1 MLKLDRVLNQERL
14 LRAMTG
20 LNRQA
25 FNELLSQFADT
36 YERTV
41 FNSLANRKRAPG
53 GGRKPTLRSIEE
65 KLFYILLYCK
75 FYPTYRNRVTDFD
88 DQLMLVSA
96 GLWNFYL
103 DAA

>member
-1 MLKLDRVLNQERL
+1 MLDLDRILNQERL

-53 GGRKPTLRSIEE
+53 GTQAHIENW
-65 KLFYILLYCK
+65 
-75 FYPTYRNRVTDFD
+75 RNYFI
-88 DQLMLVSA
+88 S
-96 GLWNFYL
+96 
-103 DAA
+103 

>member
-1 MLKLDRVLNQERL
+1 MLNLDRVLNEERL

-41 FNSLANRKRAPG
+41 FNS
-53 GGRKPTLRSIEE
+53 
-65 KLFYILLYCK
+65 
-75 FYPTYRNRVTDFD
+75 
-88 DQLMLVSA
+88 
-96 GLWNFYL
+96 
-103 DAA
+103 

>member
-1 MLKLDRVLNQERL
+1 MLDLDRILNQERL

-53 GGRKPTLRSIEE
+53 GGRKPTLRTGET
-65 KLFYILLYCK
+65 ILYL
-75 FYPTYRNRVTDFD
+75 TVL
-88 DQLMLVSA
+88 QMLSDV
-96 GLWNFYL
+96 
-103 DAA
+103 

>member
-1 MLKLDRVLNQERL
+1 MLDLDRILNQERL

-36 YERTV
+36 YKRTV

-53 GGRKPTLRSIEE
+53 GGPKPTLRTGET
-65 KLFYILLYCK
+65 IL
-75 FYPTYRNRVTDFD
+75 
-88 DQLMLVSA
+88 
-96 GLWNFYL
+96 YL
-103 DAA
+103 NYTANVIRRLTC

>member
-1 MLKLDRVLNQERL
+1 MLNLDRILNQERL

-65 KLFYILLYCK
+65 KLLELLGNK
-75 FYPTYRNRVTDFD
+75 SIFPNDRTSPIPIEFMLHLNRSSIA
-88 DQLMLVSA
+88 LH
-96 GLWNFYL
+96 
-103 DAA
+103 

>member
-1 MLKLDRVLNQERL
+1 MLDLDRILNQERL

-53 GGRKPTLRSIEE
+53 GDPS
-65 KLFYILLYCK
+65 
-75 FYPTYRNRVTDFD
+75 PH
-88 DQLMLVSA
+88 
-96 GLWNFYL
+96 
-103 DAA
+103 

>member
-1 MLKLDRVLNQERL
+1 MLDLDRILNQERL

-41 FNSLANRKRAPG
+41 FNS
-53 GGRKPTLRSIEE
+53 
-65 KLFYILLYCK
+65 F
-75 FYPTYRNRVTDFD
+75 FD
-88 DQLMLVSA
+88 DHLMLVTA